1 MKNIFTVLVY
11 FGISWAVGMQAMNIP
26 SNAHTLSVTSTGIA
40 GGIDVKINPT
50 SILSEKAYI
59 GFSSNNWLG
68 GLSGQQAS
76 THFHKWLDFAFS
88 IESLNVDDLE
98 LWGDVP
104 NDNPEGIFGVHWVS
118 ASTTTGFSMGKT
130 GKVGIQLQTSMA
142 RLVID
147 SQFATTI
154 QIGYEDIITQHLKW
168 GVVVKNMG
176 WLSNSELRSHLPVK
190 GGIGF
195 GLYVPSIKSQIL
207 SDLIVDAQ
215 HGEMIKIATQTQWKY
230 VNFQIGKSISEYYND
245 FSAGFSLKVSDWSM
259 HYGVLFHEEEVF
271 ETPQYFE
278 IRWHY

>member
-1 MKNIFTVLVY
+1 LVRW
-11 FGISWAVGMQAMNIP
+11 FIW
-26 SNAHTLSVTSTGIA
+26 
-40 GGIDVKINPT
+40 PT
-50 SILSEKAYI
+50 SINSL
-59 GFSSNNWLG
+59 
-68 GLSGQQAS
+68 
-76 THFHKWLDFAFS
+76 HKWLDFAFS

-104 NDNPEGIFGVHWVS
+104 NDNPEGTFGVHWVS
-118 ASTTTGFSMGKT
+118 VSTTTGFSMGKT